1 MRVVDLLERSYRL
14 FGSKLAVNILNEEK
28 AVYSKLRNTS
38 LTLANN
44 LIKNGFETKIKI
56 LLFTDKNIY
65 NFYFSFACSYL
76 GSCIIP
82 LSTNLTEIELK
93 NIINDCD
100 PNLIITDHK
109 NHSKIS
115 FIKNIYKILIVDTK
129 VFYEQYLKLN
139 LNK

>member
-56 LLFTDKNIY
+56 LIFTDKNIY
-65 NFYFSFACSYL
+65 NFYFSFACS
-76 GSCIIP
+76 
-82 LSTNLTEIELK
+82 
-93 NIINDCD
+93 
-100 PNLIITDHK
+100 
-109 NHSKIS
+109 
-115 FIKNIYKILIVDTK
+115 
-129 VFYEQYLKLN
+129 
-139 LNK
+139 